1 MFDTY
6 GIILIVVGVGA
17 VPFGIALLF
26 GLESYLA
33 TRSRSR
39 GRAAS
44 PRSS

>member
-26 GLESYLA
+26 GLA
-33 TRSRSR
+33 SRR
-39 GRAAS
+39 
-44 PRSS
+44 